1 MAGAPLGN
9 QNAKK
14 AKIWEQAI
22 KRALA
27 RYAGSTIAAGL
38 DTLADKL
45 VSAAVAG
52 DPWALKEIGD
62 RIDGK
67 SVQQVEVDGEIRN
80 RDVSD
85 KPLSPDEWERTYGD
99 RVASAAGATEG
110 TH

>member
-1 MAGAPLGN
+1 MAAPVGN

-27 RYAGSTIAAGL
+27 RKANSTVDKGL
-38 DTLADKL
+38 DALADKL
-45 VSAAVAG
+45 IEAGMSG

-62 RIDGK
+62 RVDGK
-67 SVQQVEVDGEIRN
+67 SVQQVEMDGELRT

-85 KPLSPDEWERTYGD
+85 KPLSTDEWERQYGS
-99 RVASAAGATEG
+99 RVASSGGTTEG
-110 TH
+110 AH